1 MANLEAQI
9 KSALEIF
16 WDDHALIPAGGGPST
31 VDELLEPI
39 ESMTAVEVLLTLDK
53 IVQTKLPNTVI
64 QAGGYKT
71 KDEFVNLLSAKV
83 LEHLATKK

>member
-1 MANLEAQI
+1 MANLEPQL
-9 KSALEIF
+9 KSALETF
-16 WDDHALIPAGGGPST
+16 WDAHALIPAGGGPST

-53 IVQTKLPNTVI
+53 IVGTKLPNTVI

-71 KDEFVNLLSAKV
+71 KEEFVNLLSAKV
-83 LEHLATKK
+83 LEHMAKKQ